1 MLFTKISLLDENYE
15 IQNDM
20 YVGVKGDTISYIG
33 KKKPEEDFDEEINGK
48 NRLLMPGFYNAHAHS
63 PMALMRGYGENLVLQ
78 DWLET
83 KIFPFEDKL
92 DSNAVYWGTM
102 LCMAESLKYGIVSS
116 SDMYYFI
123 PDMVKAVYDSGMKA
137 NISRSIANP
146 MGIPYDELPSIAEAR
161 ESLKYHGY
169 ADGRVLIDTSLHAE
183 YTNNIETATRLAEFT
198 KEAGAIMHVHCSETK
213 FEHDECIKRH
223 GKTPAQFLNDCGLF
237 DGPALAAHCVWCEP
251 DDLEIF
257 AEKGVSVA
265 TNPMSNLKLA
275 SGIANVPAMMSR
287 KINVAVG
294 TDSVASNNSLNFFE
308 EMKAAAALAKVRVKD
323 PTVVT
328 PKEVLMMAT
337 LNGAKAQGRTDC
349 GTLAAGKK
357 ADMIMLRTD
366 VPNMHPVHNMV
377 NNLVYAGDS
386 GDIVMTIV
394 DGKILYNNG
403 EYTTIDI
410 EKTIFE
416 AETATEK
423 ILKML

>member
-33 KKKPEEDFDEEINGK
+33 KKKPEEDFGEEINGK

-183 YTNNIETATRLAEFT
+183 YTNNIDTATRLAEFT

>member
-33 KKKPEEDFDEEINGK
+33 KKKPEEDFGEEINGK

-102 LCMAESLKYGIVSS
+102 LCMAESIKYGIVSS

>member
-33 KKKPEEDFDEEINGK
+33 KKKPEEDFGEEINGK

-102 LCMAESLKYGIVSS
+102 LCMAESIKYGIVSS

-198 KEAGAIMHVHCSETK
+198 KEAGAIMQVHCSETK

>member
-33 KKKPEEDFDEEINGK
+33 KKKPEEDFGEEINGK

-213 FEHDECIKRH
+213 FEHDECIKRY

>member
-33 KKKPEEDFDEEINGK
+33 KKKPEEDFGEEINGK

-357 ADMIMLRTD
+357 PT
-366 VPNMHPVHNMV
+366 
-377 NNLVYAGDS
+377 
-386 GDIVMTIV
+386 
-394 DGKILYNNG
+394 
-403 EYTTIDI
+403 
-410 EKTIFE
+410 
-416 AETATEK
+416 
-423 ILKML
+423 